1 VIQLSTLMWVTGIF
15 FAITGFLRGWN
26 KELVSL
32 VGIVLAMFALFQ
44 FDGLLRGTIFLA
56 LPPTQVFLLQAAI
69 FMGMVV
75 FLYQGGAIGAG
86 ADRRDDDDWQAGFL
100 GAAVGFF
107 NGYLITGTL
116 WYFLDINEYPF
127 EELIVAP
134 AANSLSAQSVN
145 LMPLVLIGGGASG
158 TGDILAVVV
167 LVLLFLVLM
176 VV

>member
-1 VIQLSTLMWVTGIF
+1 MGVF

-56 LPPTQVFLLQAAI
+56 LPPTQVFLLQAAVFI
-69 FMGMVV
+69 AMVV
-75 FLYQGGAIGAG
+75 FLYQGGAIGSG
-86 ADRRDDDDWQAGFL
+86 TDRRDEDDWQAGFL
-100 GAAVGFF
+100 GAGVGFF
-107 NGYLITGTL
+107 NGYLVAGTL

-134 AANSLSAQSVN
+134 AANSLSAQAVN
-145 LMPLVLIGGGASG
+145 LMPLVIVGGGASG

-167 LVLLFLVLM
+167 LVLLFMVLM

>member
-1 VIQLSTLMWVTGIF
+1 MIQISTLMWATGLF

-32 VGIVLAMFALFQ
+32 VGIVLMIFALFQ
-44 FDGLLRGTIFLA
+44 FDGLLRGTVFLA
-56 LPPTQVFLLQAAI
+56 LPPTQVFIVQAVI
-69 FMGMVV
+69 FIGGVV
-75 FLYQGGAIGAG
+75 FLYQGGAIGAD
-86 ADRRDDDDWQAGFL
+86 ADSRDDDDWQAGFL
-100 GAAVGFF
+100 GAAVGFV
-107 NGYLITGTL
+107 NGYLITGSL

-134 AANSLSAQSVN
+134 AANSLSAEAVN
-145 LMPLVLIGGGASG
+145 LIPLVLIGGGASG

>member
-1 VIQLSTLMWVTGIF
+1 MIQLSTLMWATGIF

-32 VGIVLAMFALFQ
+32 VGIVLSIFALFQ

-56 LPPTQVFLLQAAI
+56 LPPTQVFLLQAVV
-69 FMGMVV
+69 FVGMVV
-75 FLYQGGAIGAG
+75 FLYQGGAIGTG
-86 ADRRDDDDWQAGFL
+86 ADRRSEDDWQAGFL
-100 GAAVGFF
+100 GSGVGFI
-107 NGYLITGTL
+107 NGYLIAGTL

-127 EELIVAP
+127 EELIIAP
-134 AANSLSAQSVN
+134 AANSLSAQAVN
-145 LMPLVLIGGGASG
+145 LIPLVLVGGGASG
-158 TGDILAVVV
+158 TGDVLAVVV